1 LAPISVNGPH
11 DDVLK
16 QSCQAF
22 RLPKLQW
29 VAGES
34 IVNLWMHIT
43 AVHNVFFF
51 FSFLLILALFF
62 PENSY
67 DMIMVLKHLFFVS

>member
-1 LAPISVNGPH
+1 MNGPH

-16 QSCQAF
+16 QLCQAF
-22 RLPKLQW
+22 RLPKPQW
-29 VAGES
+29 VAGEP

-43 AVHNVFFF
+43 TVDNVLFFF
-51 FSFLLILALFF
+51 FFLLILAPFF